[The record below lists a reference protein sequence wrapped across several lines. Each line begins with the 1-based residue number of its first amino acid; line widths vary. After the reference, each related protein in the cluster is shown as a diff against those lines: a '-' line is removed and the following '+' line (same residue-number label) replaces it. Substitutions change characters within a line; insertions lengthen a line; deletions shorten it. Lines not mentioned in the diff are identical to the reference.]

1 MIQNFFKIAWRNLLR
16 NKSFSFLN
24 ITGLSIGIA
33 STILILLWI
42 VYEVGYDKFHEKKE
56 RIYEVY
62 NSDKNDGKIGVWN
75 TTPKVMAKS
84 IQQDYPEIEMTVR
97 VNWANP
103 FLFTVGEKKL
113 KATGNL
119 VDSGFLKMFSYPLLK
134 GNASTVFKEV
144 NSVVIT
150 ESLAKKLFD
159 GEDAM
164 GKIVKIDNADNFTV
178 TGILKDLPS
187 NTTFEFEYLISWAY
201 LRQKGWDDENWG
213 NNSTTTY
220 ALLKEGA
227 SLPNTNEKLK
237 TLRKKYDKESPLME
251 TFLYPFSRSYLYS
264 NFENGKESGGR
275 IEIIRM
281 FGIIAAFILLIAC
294 INFMN
299 LSTARSEKR
308 AKEVGIRKVVGAEK
322 KSLVG
327 QFLGESILISFIAC
341 VLAIA
346 IVWFSL
352 PSFNDLIEKKLTLNF
367 SSVWFWVS
375 GLLIILVTGVLAG
388 SYPALYLSAFK
399 PVAVLKGTFKKVN
412 TLITPRKILV
422 VLQFSFAIMLIIATI
437 VVRQQL
443 QNAQERQTGYAKNNL
458 VFYFMEGDAEKK
470 YPLIKEE
477 ILSSGA
483 ASSVTK
489 TSAPVTEGWSNT
501 WDFQWQGKAEND
513 KTIINR
519 YCADDA
525 VAKTIGFSI
534 VQGRDFDLAKYPTD
548 STAVI
553 INEAALKHM
562 KLKEPI
568 GQKIKDNG
576 IDWHIVGVIK
586 DFVLRS
592 PYQPI
597 EPLVIEGSKGWF
609 NIIHMKLND
618 KNSTT
623 TNLAT
628 IETIFKKYNPE
639 YPFEAKFADA
649 EYARKFNNEKRT
661 SKLAGLFAMLTIIIS
676 CLGLFG
682 LTSYMAEARIK
693 EIGIRKVLG
702 ASVAG
707 ITSLLSKE
715 FMKLVL
721 IAFVVAAPLA
731 FWFMYKWL
739 QDYPYRISIQWW
751 VFAVAGGGAFLIA
764 FVTVSFQAVKAALMN
779 PVKSLRSE

>member
-568 GQKIKDNG
+568 GQTIKDNG

-609 NIIHMKLND
+609 NIIHMKLNE
-618 KNSTT
+618 KKSTAN
-623 TNLAT
+623 NLAS
-628 IETIFKKYNPE
+628 IESIFKKYNPE

>member
-1 MIQNFFKIAWRNLLR
+1 MLLNYFKIAWRNLLR

-24 ITGLSIGIA
+24 ISGLSIGIA

-42 VYEVGYDKFHEKKE
+42 VYEVGFDQFHEKKE

-62 NSDKNDGKIGVWN
+62 NADKNDGKIGVWN

-84 IQQDYPEIEMTVR
+84 IQQDYPEVEMTVR

-103 FLFTVGEKKL
+103 FLFTVGEKKI
-113 KATGNL
+113 KANGNL
-119 VDSGFLKMFSYPLLK
+119 VDSGFLKMFSYPLIK
-134 GNASTVFKEV
+134 GNPSTVFKET
-144 NSVVIT
+144 NAVVIT

-164 GKIVKIDNADNFTV
+164 GKMVKIDNADNFTV
-178 TGILKDLPS
+178 TGVLKDLPS
-187 NTTFEFEYLISWAY
+187 NTTFDFEYLISWAY
-201 LRQKGWDDENWG
+201 LRQKGWDDDNWG

-220 ALLKEGA
+220 ALLKEGV
-227 SLPNTNEKLK
+227 SLSGVNEKLK
-237 TLRKKYDKESPLME
+237 TLRKKYDKESPQME
-251 TFLYPFSRSYLYS
+251 TFLYPFTRSYLYS

-275 IEIIRM
+275 IDIIKM

-322 KSLVG
+322 KSLIG

-346 IVWFSL
+346 IVWFAL
-352 PSFNDLIEKKLTLNF
+352 PSFNELIEKKLVLNF
-367 SSVWFWVS
+367 KNIWFWIS
-375 GLLIILVTGVLAG
+375 GIIIILVTGVLAG

-399 PVAVLKGTFKKVN
+399 PVAVLKGTFKKIN
-412 TLITPRKILV
+412 TLVTPRKILV

-437 VVRQQL
+437 IVRQQL

-470 YPLIKEE
+470 YPLIKAEL
-477 ILSSGA
+477 LSSGA
-483 ASSVTK
+483 AVSVAK
-489 TSAPVTEGWSNT
+489 TSAPVTEGWSNS
-501 WDFQWQGKAEND
+501 WGFEWQGKAEND

-519 YCADDA
+519 FCADDA

-534 VQGRDFDLAKYPTD
+534 IQGRDFDLAKYPTD
-548 STAVI
+548 STAMI
-553 INEAALKHM
+553 INESALAHM
-562 KLKEPI
+562 KLKDPV
-568 GQKIKDNG
+568 GQIIKDNG
-576 IDWHIVGVIK
+576 IDWHVVGVIK

-592 PYQPI
+592 PYKPI
-597 EPLVIEGSKGWF
+597 EPMAIEGAKGWF

-623 TNLAT
+623 NNLAT
-628 IETIFKKYNPE
+628 IESVFKKHNPE
-639 YPFEAKFADA
+639 YPFEAKFADE

-682 LTSYMAEARIK
+682 LTSYMAETRIK

-715 FMKLVL
+715 FMKLVG

-751 VFAVAGGGAFLIA
+751 VFVVAGGGAFLIA
-764 FVTVSFQAVKAALMN
+764 LATVSFQAVKAALTN

>member
-322 KSLVG
+322 KSLIG

-375 GLLIILVTGVLAG
+375 GMLIILVTGVLAG

-568 GQKIKDNG
+568 GQTIKDNG